1 MAIRIKTQREI
12 DVLRECGRRLAYIL
26 SELANAVRPG
36 ISTADLN
43 HLAEASIERAGGVPV
58 FKGYVVENS
67 PPYPAAICTSVNDE
81 VVHAIPRDNAILREG
96 DIVGIDIGMAWP
108 KNQAKEFPQ
117 YIGNPLVT
125 DAACT
130 IGVGTVTPE
139 LARLIQKTEEA
150 FFIGVKEAKLGNR
163 VGDIS
168 AAIEAFL
175 SASGLG
181 IVRGLAGHGVGYDI
195 HEDPLIPNYGAA
207 ATGARLKPGMVI
219 AIEPMAT
226 LGGGDIRLDRD
237 GWTFR
242 TADGSPAA
250 HFEHTVVLTDDG
262 AEILTMI

>member
-12 DVLRECGRRLAYIL
+12 DVLRECGRRLAHIL
-26 SELANAVRPG
+26 SELADAVRPG

-43 HLAEASIERAGGVPV
+43 HLAEASIERAGGIPV

-67 PPYPAAICTSVNDE
+67 PPFPAAICTSINDE
-81 VVHAIPRDNAILREG
+81 VVHAIPRNNAILREG

-108 KNQAKEFPQ
+108 KNQTKEFPQ
-117 YIGNPLVT
+117 YSGVPLVT
-125 DAACT
+125 DAART
-130 IGVGTVTPE
+130 IGVGVISPA
-139 LARLIQKTEEA
+139 LAHLVKKTEEA
-150 FFIGVKEAKLGNR
+150 FFVGIRAARPGKR

-168 AAIEAFL
+168 ARIEAFL
-175 SASGLG
+175 SAEGFG

-195 HEDPLIPNYGAA
+195 HEDPIIPNYGKAG
-207 ATGARLKPGMVI
+207 TGPLLKKGMVI

-226 LGGGDIRLDRD
+226 LGSGDVRLDKD

-242 TADGSPAA
+242 TADGSPSA
-250 HFEHTVVLTDDG
+250 HFEHTLVLTEDG

>member
-1 MAIRIKTQREI
+1 VIATTEEQIKA
-12 DVLRECGRRLAYIL
+12 L
-26 SELANAVRPG
+26 
-36 ISTADLN
+36 
-43 HLAEASIERAGGVPV
+43 RAGGKILAGVLKDVAALCKEGVNTAELDLACEHAIRARGAVPA
-58 FKGYVVENS
+58 FLNYQPDGAAY
-67 PPYPAAICTSVNDE
+67 PYPATLCISINDE
-81 VVHAIPRDNAILREG
+81 VVHAIPRNNAILREG

-130 IGVGTVTPE
+130 IGVGAVTPE
-139 LARLIQKTEEA
+139 LVRLMKKTEEA
-150 FFIGVKEAKLGNR
+150 FFVGVKEVKPGNR

-242 TADGSPAA
+242 TADSSPAA
-250 HFEHTVVLTDDG
+250 HFEHTVVLADDG

>member
-1 MAIRIKTQREI
+1 MAIRIKTRQEI
-12 DVLRECGRRLAYIL
+12 DVLRECGRRMAHIL
-26 SELANAVRPG
+26 NELARAVRPG

-43 HLAEASIERAGGVPV
+43 RRAEALIERAGGIPI

-108 KNQAKEFPQ
+108 KNQTKEFPQ
-117 YIGNPLVT
+117 YSGKPLVT

-130 IGVGTVTPE
+130 IGVGTITPE

-150 FFIGVKEAKLGNR
+150 FFIGVKEVKPGNQ

-168 AAIEAFL
+168 ARIGAFL
-175 SASGLG
+175 SASGFG

-195 HEDPLIPNYGAA
+195 HEDPLIPNYGTA
-207 ATGARLKPGMVI
+207 GVGVRLKPGMVI

-226 LGGGDIRLDRD
+226 LGGGEVRLDQD

-242 TADGSPAA
+242 TADGSVAA
-250 HFEHTVVLTDDG
+250 HFEHTLVLTDDG